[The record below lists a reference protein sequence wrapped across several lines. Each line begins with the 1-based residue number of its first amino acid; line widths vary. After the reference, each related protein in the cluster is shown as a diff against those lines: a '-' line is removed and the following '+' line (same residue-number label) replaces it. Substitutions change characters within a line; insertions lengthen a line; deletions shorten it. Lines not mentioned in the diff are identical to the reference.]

1 MHTSSHTYCF
11 ECLLAFWYKFSSHM
25 STSPKFLNFMLVACS
40 PDIPP
45 KNHSFPQKLGNEK
58 ILATYSQVC

>member
-1 MHTSSHTYCF
+1 MHPSSHTYCF

-40 PDIPP
+40 PDTPTKIIF
-45 KNHSFPQKLGNEK
+45 SQKLSNEK
-58 ILATYSQVC
+58 IVAIYSQVC